1 LAAAFSVGA
10 ARLLRRQLM
19 AACSAVSEKC
29 LSEHAPSSPS
39 PYDLSEA
46 ALRGL
51 YLDRDDEDEEVAKL
65 LAKTERPIAGRP
77 EEQPAGVADAALRL
91 APAVGPARREPR
103 ESTDGLIKPAKTKPR
118 GKILGAVLAVFGLLL
133 VFGWATSRHTQTPV
147 VADAAKRPSA
157 IAGALRVA
165 DLAAGRKINP
175 GEIYGIDLPAGKV
188 RIAVVAGEVAL
199 MSRSGESLRPC
210 SSQPFVVDASSGS
223 DNLAH
228 PLVSACGHEAS
239 FIRAEIPP
247 PPLPS
252 PAPLDA
258 ITSSTIRAS
267 GD

>member
-1 LAAAFSVGA
+1 
-10 ARLLRRQLM
+10 M
-19 AACSAVSEKC
+19 C
-29 LSEHAPSSPS
+29 LSEHAASSPS

-46 ALRGL
+46 AVRGL
-51 YLDRDDEDEEVAKL
+51 YLDRDDEDEEVAGL
-65 LAKTERPIAGRP
+65 LAERPIAGGP
-77 EEQPAGVADAALRL
+77 EEQPAVVADAAPRR
-91 APAVGPARREPR
+91 APAVGPARRDPLA
-103 ESTDGLIKPAKTKPR
+103 STGSLIKPAKTKPR
-118 GKILGAVLAVFGLLL
+118 GKILGAVVAVFGLLL

-147 VADAAKRPSA
+147 VADAAKRPFA
-157 IAGALRVA
+157 IAGALHVA

-175 GEIYGIDLPAGKV
+175 GEIYGVDLPAGKV

-199 MSRSGESLRPC
+199 MSRRGESLRPC

-228 PLVSACGHEAS
+228 PLVSACGREAS

-258 ITSSTIRAS
+258 ITSSTVRAS